1 MTVASFASTTRRAFH
16 ASASVFAVPDPEVSE
31 TRGSWFEH
39 PAMPLGFGA
48 LCAVPGATSWCVFL
62 PFFAVVNGYRIGT
75 LRCRSTRD
83 GFARV
88 GRFPATRE
96 RARAFLAGKRE
107 EAALDRR

>member
-31 TRGSWFEH
+31 TRGSWFAH

-75 LRCRSTRD
+75 LRCRSTP
-83 GFARV
+83 GFARL

-96 RARAFLAGKRE
+96 RAWAFLVRKH
-107 EAALDRR
+107 